1 MDRGRWSSHRRRI
14 FADVGH
20 SRVVSL
26 AADRKYLAILGYTG
40 LCYLLSEL
48 GRKHFGLQITSSVL
62 QLLTLLLLPMCFL
75 SLSWLFS
82 LSSIHWSISG
92 FQWIL
97 YLIPTVSLTWY
108 AGSKIFEHLWRRR
121 PTTYLG
127 SYVLLCIAGAMP
139 RLESPWIAAT
149 VTLVLWAIAT
159 IGTIKI
165 NRHVFWLMEE
175 NRQPR
180 VFGFLPIAL
189 LGLQFTTLVIT
200 KTSHSMPI
208 EWMGF
213 GLVLVAATIL
223 LTTRA
228 VAEVYRQRTGGVIKT
243 LPLHL
248 IVPLIVGVAVTLFG
262 VIVSFNGF
270 TYGIG
275 TTYAVVPT
283 SFLASFLMLRTAQDT
298 KKQAF
303 VWLSLVLLLVGYQCT
318 PTLISGLVQQ
328 LKTSAAMAIG
338 EDRLPIAFYGLT
350 YLPLAIALVVA
361 SRMTHRRG
369 HTYLSIPT
377 KYFVIGLSVVLS
389 ALSWTH
395 VKAIFPLP

>member
-1 MDRGRWSSHRRRI
+1 MLVTREWS
-14 FADVGH
+14 AWP
-20 SRVVSL
+20 L
-26 AADRKYLAILGYTG
+26 TAKYLAILGYTG
-40 LCYLLSEL
+40 LCYLFSEL

-92 FQWIL
+92 IQWIL
-97 YLIPTVSLTWY
+97 YLIPTISLTWY

-121 PTTYLG
+121 QATYLG

-180 VFGFLPIAL
+180 VFGFFPIAL

-228 VAEVYRQRTGGVIKT
+228 VAEVYRQRTGGVIST

-248 IVPLIVGVAVTLFG
+248 IVPLIVGIAVTMFG
-262 VIVSFNGF
+262 VIVSFYGF

-275 TTYAVVPT
+275 TTYA
-283 SFLASFLMLRTAQDT
+283 
-298 KKQAF
+298 
-303 VWLSLVLLLVGYQCT
+303 
-318 PTLISGLVQQ
+318 
-328 LKTSAAMAIG
+328 
-338 EDRLPIAFYGLT
+338 
-350 YLPLAIALVVA
+350 
-361 SRMTHRRG
+361 
-369 HTYLSIPT
+369 
-377 KYFVIGLSVVLS
+377 
-389 ALSWTH
+389 
-395 VKAIFPLP
+395 

>member
-1 MDRGRWSSHRRRI
+1 MDRGCRSSHRR
-14 FADVGH
+14 A
-20 SRVVSL
+20 SSL
-26 AADRKYLAILGYTG
+26 MLVTREWSAWPLTAKYLAILGYTG
-40 LCYLLSEL
+40 LCYLFSEL

-82 LSSIHWSISG
+82 PSSFHWSISG
-92 FQWIL
+92 IQWIL
-97 YLIPTVSLTWY
+97 YLIPTISLTWY
-108 AGSKIFEHLWRRR
+108 AASKIFDHLWRRR
-121 PTTYLG
+121 QTTYLG
-127 SYVLLCIAGAMP
+127 SYVSLSIAGAMP

-180 VFGFLPIAL
+180 VFGFFPIAL

-228 VAEVYRQRTGGVIKT
+228 VAEVI
-243 LPLHL
+243 
-248 IVPLIVGVAVTLFG
+248 
-262 VIVSFNGF
+262 
-270 TYGIG
+270 
-275 TTYAVVPT
+275 
-283 SFLASFLMLRTAQDT
+283 ASE
-298 KKQAF
+298 
-303 VWLSLVLLLVGYQCT
+303 
-318 PTLISGLVQQ
+318 P
-328 LKTSAAMAIG
+328 G
-338 EDRLPIAFYGLT
+338 E
-350 YLPLAIALVVA
+350 
-361 SRMTHRRG
+361 
-369 HTYLSIPT
+369 
-377 KYFVIGLSVVLS
+377 
-389 ALSWTH
+389 
-395 VKAIFPLP
+395 